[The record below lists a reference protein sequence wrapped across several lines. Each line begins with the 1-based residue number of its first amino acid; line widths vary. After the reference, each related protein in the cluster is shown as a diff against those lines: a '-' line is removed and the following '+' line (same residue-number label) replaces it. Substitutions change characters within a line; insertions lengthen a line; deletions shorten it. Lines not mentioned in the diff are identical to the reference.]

1 MAGTQ
6 DNNQAGA
13 SASTDE
19 SLIAWLISDIVD
31 YDVKSFATT
40 SSQEFDASEYHP
52 YDRQIGGARTNTY
65 QSSSIPVY
73 DGYWDH
79 STSDASNPHGS

>member
-6 DNNQAGA
+6 DNNKAGT
-13 SASTDE
+13 SVSSDDG
-19 SLIAWLISDIVD
+19 LISWVISDIVD

-40 SSQEFDASEYHP
+40 SSQDFDASEYHP
-52 YDRQIGGARTNTY
+52 YDRQIGGAGTNTY

-73 DGYWDH
+73 DGHWNR
-79 STSDASNPHGS
+79 STSDASNTNGS